1 MLISNKNF
9 ARVIIAFV
17 LLTAAL
23 SVLTKAAVRSRT
35 CFLSSGEWVNFPL
48 SRVETH
54 NFRVSY
60 DATPSSSEVDAV
72 TGLSSGPASE
82 YTDLAAIIR
91 FNLKGTIDARNGP
104 TYSAISI
111 IPYVAGMTYHFIL
124 DINISTHTYNAY
136 VMLGSVPT
144 PIGINLA
151 FRTEQASITS
161 LNNLGVMTTRGSHS
175 ICQVAASSD
184 SAPAI
189 TTQPASVSIKA
200 GQTASFYVAS
210 TGTAPINYQWNRNGL
225 PISGATSSTY
235 TTALTA
241 ADDDATFNVVVS
253 NGAGS
258 TTSNTAT
265 VTVTTVSL
273 PTGCLSSSGTWIN
286 ASLGQ
291 TQTGSFRTSFDATP
305 STANMDGVT
314 GLSTEVASAY
324 QSLAAAIRF
333 NTTGN
338 IDARNGARFTATQA
352 IPYSAGSTYHFILDV
367 NVPTHTYN
375 AYVVIGS
382 MQVTIGTHLAFRT
395 QQARATSLSYL
406 GALTA
411 TGRHTVCNLGVST
424 AAQSAPVITSQPAS
438 ITVPEGR
445 SANFSVSASGIGL
458 TYLWKKNGGLIS
470 GATSSSFAAPLA
482 SLSDN
487 GTQFSVIVSN
497 AGGSV
502 SSNSATLTVPSA
514 STLLLNSSASSLN
527 FGNVGVS
534 TSTVQ
539 KLAITNAGNANV
551 TISQVLIAGA
561 GFNSSGASGLILS
574 PGQSTTLT
582 TTFTP
587 AASGLATGSVTVS
600 SNATNSPARISL
612 SGTGVAAAAHS
623 VILSWTAG
631 DSGVVGYHVYSSTA
645 SGGQYVRMT
654 STPVS
659 SSGYTVTS
667 VQPGRSYYYVV
678 TALNSSNQESAYS
691 SEVTA
696 VVP

>member
-1 MLISNKNF
+1 VLISNKNF
-9 ARVIIAFV
+9 ARAIIAFV

-23 SVLTKAAVRSRT
+23 PVLTKAAVSSRA

-54 NFRVSY
+54 SFRISY
-60 DATPSSSEVDAV
+60 DATPLSSDVDAV

-91 FNLKGTIDARNGP
+91 FNLKGAIDARNGS
-104 TYSAISI
+104 TYSAISV
-111 IPYVAGMTYHFIL
+111 IPYLAGATYHFIM

-136 VMLGSVPT
+136 VMLGSVRA
-144 PIGINLA
+144 PIGVNLA

-189 TTQPASVSIKA
+189 TSQPASVSIRA
-200 GQTASFYVAS
+200 GQNASFFVAS
-210 TGTAPINYQWNRNGL
+210 TGTAPINYQWNKNGL

-235 TTALTA
+235 TTPLTA
-241 ADDDATFNVVVS
+241 ADDDAKFNVVVS
-253 NGAGS
+253 NNAGS

-265 VTVTTVSL
+265 VTVTTVPL
-273 PTGCLSSSGTWIN
+273 PAGCLSSSGTWIN

-291 TQTGSFRTSFDATP
+291 TQSGGFRTSFDATP

-314 GLSTEVASAY
+314 GLSSEVASAY
-324 QSLAAAIRF
+324 QSLAAAVRF
-333 NTTGN
+333 NTSGN

-352 IPYSAGSTYHFILDV
+352 IPYSAGLTYHFILDV
-367 NVPTHTYN
+367 NVPNHTYN
-375 AYVVIGS
+375 AYVAIGS
-382 MQVTIGTHLAFRT
+382 MQLTIGTHLAFRT
-395 QQARATSLSYL
+395 QQAHATSLRYL

-411 TGRHTVCNLGVST
+411 TGKHTVCNLGVST
-424 AAQSAPVITSQPAS
+424 AADSVPVITSQPAS
-438 ITVPEGR
+438 ITVPVGR
-445 SANFSVSASGIGL
+445 TANFSVSAYGIGL
-458 TYLWKKNGGLIS
+458 TYRWTKNGALIN
-470 GATSSSFAAPLA
+470 GATSSTFAVLA

-497 AGGSV
+497 AAGSV
-502 SSNSATLTVPSA
+502 SSMSATLTVPPA

-534 TSTVQ
+534 TSAVQ
-539 KLAITNAGNANV
+539 KLAITNAGNASI
-551 TISQVLIAGA
+551 TISQVSIAGA
-561 GFNSSGASGLILS
+561 GFNASGANGLILS
-574 PGQSTTLT
+574 AGQSTTLT
-582 TTFTP
+582 ITFAP
-587 AASGLATGSVTVS
+587 AANGLATGSVTVS
-600 SNATNSPARISL
+600 SNATNSPATIAL
-612 SGTGVAAAAHS
+612 SGTGVAATAHS
-623 VILSWTAG
+623 VILSWTAS
-631 DSGVVGYHVYSSTA
+631 DSGVLGYHVYSSTV
-645 SGGQYVRMT
+645 SGGPYVRMT
-654 STPVS
+654 STPVNNS
-659 SSGYTVTS
+659 SYAVTG
-667 VQPGRSYYYVV
+667 VQPGRTYYYVV
-678 TALNSSNQESAYS
+678 TALNSSSQESAYS

>member
-9 ARVIIAFV
+9 ARAIIAFV
-17 LLTAAL
+17 LLTAA
-23 SVLTKAAVRSRT
+23 SPVLTTAAVSSRA

-54 NFRVSY
+54 SFRISY
-60 DATPSSSEVDAV
+60 DATPLSSDVDAV

-91 FNLKGTIDARNGP
+91 FNLKGAIDARNGS
-104 TYSAISI
+104 TYSAISV
-111 IPYVAGMTYHFIL
+111 IPYVAGATYHFTM

-136 VMLGSVPT
+136 VMLGSVRA
-144 PIGINLA
+144 PIGVNLA

-200 GQTASFYVAS
+200 GQNASFYVAS
-210 TGTAPINYQWNRNGL
+210 TGTAPMNYQWNKNGL
-225 PISGATSSTY
+225 PISEATSSTY
-235 TTALTA
+235 TTSLTA
-241 ADDDATFNVVVS
+241 ADDDAKFNVVVS
-253 NGAGS
+253 NDAGS

-265 VTVTTVSL
+265 VTVTAVSL

-291 TQTGSFRTSFDATP
+291 TQSGGFRTSFDATP

-314 GLSTEVASAY
+314 GLSTEVPSAY
-324 QSLAAAIRF
+324 QSLAVAVRF
-333 NTTGN
+333 NTSGN
-338 IDARNGARFTATQA
+338 IDARNGARFTANQA
-352 IPYSAGSTYHFILDV
+352 IPYSAGLTYHFILDV

-382 MQVTIGTHLAFRT
+382 MQLTIGTHLAFRT
-395 QQARATSLSYL
+395 QQAHATSLGYL

-411 TGRHTVCNLGVST
+411 TGKHTVCNLGVST
-424 AAQSAPVITSQPAS
+424 AADSAPVITSQPAS
-438 ITVPEGR
+438 ITVPVGR
-445 SANFSVSASGIGL
+445 TANFSVSAYGVGL
-458 TYLWKKNGGLIS
+458 TYRWKKNGVLIN
-470 GATSSSFAAPLA
+470 GATSSTFAAPLA

-497 AGGSV
+497 AAGSV
-502 SSNSATLTVPSA
+502 SSTSATLTVPPA

-527 FGNVGVS
+527 FGDVRIS

-539 KLAITNAGNANV
+539 KLAITNAGNASV
-551 TISQVLIAGA
+551 TILQVSIAGA
-561 GFNSSGASGLILS
+561 GFNASGASGLILS
-574 PGQSTTLT
+574 PGQATTLT
-582 TTFTP
+582 ITFAP

-600 SNATNSPARISL
+600 SNATNSPATIAL

-623 VILSWTAG
+623 VILSWTAS
-631 DSGVVGYHVYSSTA
+631 DSGVVGYHVYSSTV
-645 SGGQYVRMT
+645 SGGPYVRMT
-654 STPVS
+654 LTPVNDS
-659 SSGYTVTS
+659 SYAVTG
-667 VQPGRSYYYVV
+667 VQPGRTYYYVV
-678 TALNSSNQESAYS
+678 TALNPSNQESAYS

>member
-1 MLISNKNF
+1 
-9 ARVIIAFV
+9 
-17 LLTAAL
+17 
-23 SVLTKAAVRSRT
+23 
-35 CFLSSGEWVNFPL
+35 VNLPL
-48 SRVETH
+48 SQVETH
-54 NFRVSY
+54 NFLVSY

-82 YTDLAAIIR
+82 YTDLAAILR
-91 FNLKGTIDARNGP
+91 FNSKGTIDARNGS
-104 TYSAISI
+104 TYSAIFV

-136 VMLGSVPT
+136 VMLGSVRA
-144 PIGINLA
+144 PIGVNFA
-151 FRTEQASITS
+151 FRSEQASVPS
-161 LNNLGVMTTRGSHS
+161 LNNIGAMTTGGNHS
-175 ICQVAASSD
+175 VCHVAASSD

-189 TTQPASVSIKA
+189 TTQPASVIVKA

-210 TGTAPINYQWNRNGL
+210 TGTAPINYQWNKNGL

-241 ADDDATFNVVVS
+241 ADDDAKFNVVVS
-253 NGAGS
+253 NDAGS
-258 TTSNTAT
+258 ATSNTAT
-265 VTVTTVSL
+265 VTVNTASL
-273 PTGCLSSSGTWIN
+273 PTGCLLSSGTWIN

-291 TQTGSFRTSFDATP
+291 TQTGRFRTSFDATP
-305 STANMDGVT
+305 SGANMDGVT
-314 GLSTEVASAY
+314 GLSTGVANGY

-333 NTTGN
+333 NTSGN

-352 IPYSAGSTYHFILDV
+352 IPYSAGSTYHFVLDV
-367 NVPTHTYN
+367 SVPTHTYN
-375 AYVVIGS
+375 AYIVIGS
-382 MQVTIGTHLAFRT
+382 TQVTIGTHLAFRI
-395 QQARATSLSYL
+395 QQSRAASFSYL

-411 TGRHTVCNLGVST
+411 TGRHTICNFGVST
-424 AAQSAPVITSQPAS
+424 ASQSAPLITSQPAS
-438 ITVPEGR
+438 ITVPVGR

-458 TYLWKKNGGLIS
+458 AYQWKKNGAVIS

-487 GTQFSVIVSN
+487 GAKFSVIVSN
-497 AGGSV
+497 AEGSI
-502 SSNSATLTVPSA
+502 SSNSATLAVPPA
-514 STLLLNSSASSLN
+514 STVLLNSSTSSLN
-527 FGNVGVS
+527 FGKVGVS

-551 TISQVLIAGA
+551 TISQVSIAGA

-574 PGQSTTLT
+574 PGQSTILT

-587 AASGLATGSVTVS
+587 SSSGLETGSVTIS
-600 SNATNSPARISL
+600 SDATNSPVRVSL

-623 VILSWTAG
+623 VALSWNASN
-631 DSGVVGYHVYSSTA
+631 SGELGYHVYSSTVP
-645 SGGQYVRMT
+645 GGQYVRMT
-654 STPVS
+654 STPLS
-659 SSGYTVTS
+659 SAGYTDTN
-667 VQPGRSYYYVV
+667 VQSGRTYYYVV